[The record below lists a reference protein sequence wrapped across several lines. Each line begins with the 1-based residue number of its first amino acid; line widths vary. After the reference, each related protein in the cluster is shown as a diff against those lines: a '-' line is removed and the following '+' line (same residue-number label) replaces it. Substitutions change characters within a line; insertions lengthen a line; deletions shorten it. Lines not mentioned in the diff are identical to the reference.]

1 MIAKGTRVKTCKVIK
16 KKVTYFVW
24 QQIVINLIQALI
36 FWGGPPRPEP
46 NNIPKFL

>member
-1 MIAKGTRVKTCKVIK
+1 MIAIGTRVKTYKIIK
-16 KKVTYFVW
+16 KKTYFVW

-46 NNIPKFL
+46 NNIQ